1 MLEHAAREA
10 IAGLKGAG
18 IDFVS
23 GLPDGWQRN
32 LHELIAD
39 DPDFRYVPVCNEGV
53 GFSVCAGAWLGG
65 ANYFLSLARALGSQP
80 RPGGA
85 SVVIATN
92 RPDWFESARGDAVEV
107 RAAPWL
113 DVTARADY
121 SHLDRDGS
129 LRQHQHLHSNR
140 DGSGHH
146 VPGHHGRN
154 LLWNHVQLLLP
165 DAAGL

>member
-1 MLEHAAREA
+1 
-10 IAGLKGAG
+10 
-18 IDFVS
+18 S
-23 GLPDGWQRN
+23 GPGR
-32 LHELIAD
+32 HVKVLI
-39 DPDFRYVPVCNEGV
+39 PVRIKT
-53 GFSVCAGAWLGG
+53 GAWLGG

-121 SHLDRDGS
+121 VLNGLVSMLTGYNP
-129 LRQHQHLHSNR
+129 LLYGMARQLGVAMISQAI
-140 DGSGHH
+140 
-146 VPGHHGRN
+146 PGR
-154 LLWNHVQLLLP
+154 LAPCPVV
-165 DAAGL
+165 